1 MKRFTKDSKY
11 CKTTEKDFAKA
22 IENICYSIG
31 DCILAPSQKHEI
43 PDAVLLERK
52 NKLMELVNNRNATVK
67 TQNSDNHRTL
77 TSSFKKL
84 LLKNS
89 IHHIH
94 HQLVV
99 DPIDKANGKVAFTC
113 KDFFYRSE

>member
-1 MKRFTKDSKY
+1 M
-11 CKTTEKDFAKA
+11 
-22 IENICYSIG
+22 
-31 DCILAPSQKHEI
+31 APSQKHEI
-43 PDAVLLERK
+43 PDDVLLERK

-99 DPIDKANGKVAFTC
+99 APIDKANGKVAFTC